1 MGQHSA
7 PRHRPARTAAEAR
20 FRLMRSVKPRMSK
33 TQATITFLFLLLGFT
48 TTSAIV
54 DNEADALLS
63 GTRQSD
69 LVGVL
74 DNLAQREARLRQEL
88 ISLENDRETLL
99 GGDEYAALN
108 AAKER
113 AKALALIA
121 GTEPATGSGIVIN
134 ISGTL
139 SAVTLLDAI
148 QELRDAG
155 AKAIEVSD
163 ANLNV
168 RVVANTWFADASTGV
183 NISGTTL
190 TLPIRI
196 SVIGDSTV
204 LAPALEIPGG
214 LADTVTTGGGSITLE
229 EIENISIKS
238 VVPLATS

>member
-7 PRHRPARTAAEAR
+7 PRHRPARTAADAR
-20 FRLMRSVKPRMSK
+20 FRLARTFRPSFSK
-33 TQATITFLFLLLGFT
+33 TQATITFLFLILGFSAT
-48 TTSAIV
+48 AAIV
-54 DNEADALLS
+54 DNEVDTLLS

-74 DNLAQREARLRQEL
+74 DNLAAREARLRQEL
-88 ISLENDRETLL
+88 LNLENDREILL

-121 GTEPATGSGIVIN
+121 GTEPAVGAGLTIEVTGA
-134 ISGTL
+134 L

-163 ANLNV
+163 VNLNV
-168 RVVANTWFADASTGV
+168 RVVANTWFADGTTGV
-183 NISGTTL
+183 IVSGTNL
-190 TLPIRI
+190 ILPIRI
-196 SVIGDSTV
+196 SVIGDSAV
-204 LAPALEIPGG
+204 LSPALEIPGG
-214 LADTVTTGGGSITLE
+214 LADTVTTGGGSVKILE
-229 EIENISIKS
+229 SESISIKS
-238 VVPLATS
+238 VVPLATN

>member
-7 PRHRPARTAAEAR
+7 PRHRPARTAADAR
-20 FRLMRSVKPRMSK
+20 FRLARTFKPRMSK
-33 TQATITFLFLLLGFT
+33 TQATITILFLLLGFT
-48 TTSAIV
+48 TTSAII

-88 ISLENDRETLL
+88 ISLENDREVLL

-113 AKALALIA
+113 AKALALVA
-121 GTEPATGSGIVIN
+121 GTEAVSGAGIEIN
-134 ISGTL
+134 ITGAL
-139 SAVTLLDAI
+139 SSVTLLDAI

-155 AKAIEVSD
+155 AKAIEISD
-163 ANLNV
+163 TNLNV
-168 RVVANTWFADASTGV
+168 RIVANTWFADATTGV
-183 NISGTTL
+183 SVSGTTL

-196 SVIGDSTV
+196 SVIGDRTV

-214 LADTVTTGGGSITLE
+214 LVDTVTTGGGTVSLE

-238 VVPLATS
+238 VVPLATR